1 MRRIE
6 LEVDQRDKKIKK
18 QAAKLK
24 KALRETVDLNGLDQ
38 KIMSKYLRFLQKKVN
53 AKIDDETKPS

>member
-38 KIMSKYLRFLQKKVN
+38 KIMSKYLRFLQQKVN
-53 AKIDDETKPS
+53 AKIDDETKPL

>member
-6 LEVDQRDKKIKK
+6 IEVDTRDKKIKK
-18 QAAKLK
+18 QSAKLK

-38 KIMSKYLRFLQKKVN
+38 KIMSKYLRFLQQKVN
-53 AKIDDETKPS
+53 AKIDDD

>member
-6 LEVDQRDKKIKK
+6 IEVDTRDKKIKK
-18 QAAKLK
+18 QSAKLK

-38 KIMSKYLRFLQKKVN
+38 KIMSKYLRFLQQKVN
-53 AKIDDETKPS
+53 AKIDED